1 MIRCMEHCL
10 KDFHDYKALFLI
22 WNIAS
27 QFRAYPGAQWTEN
40 KCIEALS
47 EIADLANRLV
57 AECLPQQF
65 CGLRPDQIF
74 ADMEASFVREAQDI
88 RDRYS
93 PYEN

>member
-1 MIRCMEHCL
+1 MEHCL